1 MVEIF
6 PEIETFFQQ
15 EQFSQEQLDAL
26 KETIEII
33 YKDEHSR
40 KLAISAINIKLLQ
53 YQLSGPVAARVNE
66 KLKRVRIKRR
76 NKKAATSNSK
86 KKLLI
91 SKLENKKISKK
102 EIKQLVQKIQD
113 VKGFLTENTLNKP
126 LEVTA
131 SYLQMSRDKFIERLN
146 APKDLVLDK
155 NTLFK
160 EDLLERNIKWIEV
173 RMKSNQR
180 SNRSI
185 KNKKVKKSPPSRKS
199 APGVYGKLAKTN
211 SIGKLIYTRM
221 S

>member
-40 KLAISAINIKLLQ
+40 KLTISAINIKLLQ

-113 VKGFLTENTLNKP
+113 VKEFLTENTLNKP
-126 LEVTA
+126 LGVTA
-131 SYLQMSRDKFIERLN
+131 SYLQMSIDRFIERLN
-146 APKDLVLDK
+146 APKDLVLNK
-155 NTLFK
+155 NTLFN

-185 KNKKVKKSPPSRKS
+185 KNTKVKKSPPSRKS